1 MTLRRLLREGGRGA
15 GRRREAIRRKRQQ
28 RDQHRQTE
36 KYGLYHVALAPM
48 YHRPVERARLRQY
61 LL

>member
-1 MTLRRLLREGGRGA
+1 MTLLRLVADGSRGFGRC
-15 GRRREAIRRKRQQ
+15 REAVRRKRQQ